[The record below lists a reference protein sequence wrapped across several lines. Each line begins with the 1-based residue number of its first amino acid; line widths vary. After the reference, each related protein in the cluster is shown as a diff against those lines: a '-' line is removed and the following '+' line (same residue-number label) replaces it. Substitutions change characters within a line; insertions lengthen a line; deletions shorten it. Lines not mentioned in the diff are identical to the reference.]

1 MGSISADLFS
11 IIVNDHS
18 VLITLPSSTIVDVG
32 MSLRGAATKGSE
44 FVVHLMV
51 GSCGVEMLAAICK
64 LSMNLDRRI
73 TESLAEW

>member
-11 IIVNDHS
+11 IIVNGHS
-18 VLITLPSSTIVDVG
+18 VMITLPSGTIVDVG

-44 FVVHLMV
+44 FVVYLIV
-51 GSCGVEMLAAICK
+51 GSCGVKMLAAICK